1 LRAALPLALILLAG
15 CRTPAPPP
23 DLPRVPG
30 LLYWFWPPGILEN
43 GEIERQL
50 AEMGRRAPV
59 SLVFVTPRGPFN
71 GMDLTDTRRFRP
83 ELRRAAAAAR
93 RNGLALGLECRYT
106 AFLREAVPAGERQGV
121 VTLVEAEVGP
131 DGRADAA
138 VRAPPLLFE
147 LRPTGRRLLHARLE
161 GGAPCPA
168 ALEDG
173 RLRAAPGPA
182 HAGRRVLAAVL
193 HEYDYPDLFSEW
205 YPRVFRSTLG
215 AYADLGLAGAALD
228 EFSTIPIHELGY
240 ETTRL
245 WSDRFAARYRAAEG
259 RALEEDLLAERDG
272 PREVRIAAANAQ
284 LELVRARLEEV
295 EAAFHRTVREVLGPG
310 AFVGVHPTVFNELP
324 REVPATALDW
334 WGVRRDFG
342 QTDEGTS
349 YPVRLALAYKAGG
362 PAWFNMF
369 YSRRLDDFLDEIAEC
384 ARFGGRVH
392 LHAWNDVVGY
402 GVSLDRPEVWERL
415 GPALRKVAL
424 LDEVQ
429 EALPRPD
436 LLIVFGW
443 RSVTCRADHP
453 HQFGRLQK
461 VWQVARDLWRAGWR
475 CALVPDS
482 EIESGALRV
491 EEGAIRYGPARFPAL
506 VFLHPEYIRDESR
519 RFLGEVERARVPLFV
534 YGPATRDHRGR
545 PAPLDLARF
554 ELNVSPGT
562 LRARGVAPTG
572 FPEGSRLLDGS
583 LVLVDRASLAGGP
596 EARVARDLDGHALEA
611 RFRGVLLVRLR
622 ADGSL
627 DRVAAGDLR
636 ELRIDGRVVAGQD
649 PPADFV
655 LGMPAR

>member
-1 LRAALPLALILLAG
+1 
-15 CRTPAPPP
+15 
-23 DLPRVPG
+23 VPS
-30 LLYWFWPPGILEN
+30 LLYWFWPPAILED

-50 AEMGRRAPV
+50 GEMGRRAPL

-83 ELRRAAAAAR
+83 ALRRATEAAR
-93 RNGLALGLECRYT
+93 RNRLALGLECRYT
-106 AFLREAVPAGERQGV
+106 AFLREPVPAAERQGL
-121 VTLVEAEVGP
+121 VTLVEATVGP
-131 DGRADAA
+131 DGRAEAA
-138 VRAPPLLFE
+138 VPEPPLLFE
-147 LRPTGRRLLHARLE
+147 IARTGRRMLHARLE
-161 GGAPCPA
+161 GGAPCA
-168 ALEDG
+168 ATLEDG
-173 RLRAAPGPA
+173 RVRATPGAA
-182 HAGRRVLAAVL
+182 HAGRRLLAAVL

-205 YPRVFRSTLG
+205 YPRMFRSTLA

-228 EFSTIPIHELGY
+228 EFSTIPLHEQGY
-240 ETTRL
+240 ESTRL

-272 PREVRIAAANAQ
+272 PREARIAAANAQ
-284 LELVRARLEEV
+284 LELVRARLEEI
-295 EAAFHRTVREVLGPG
+295 EEAFHRTVRETLGPR

-324 REVPATALDW
+324 GEVPATALDW

-369 YSRRLDDFLDEIAEC
+369 YSHRIDDFLDEIAEC

-392 LHAWNDVVGY
+392 LHAWNDVVGH
-402 GVSLDRPEVWERL
+402 GVPLERPEAWERL
-415 GPALRKVAL
+415 RPALRKVAL

-453 HQFGRLQK
+453 HQFGRLLK
-461 VWQVARDLWRAGWR
+461 VWRTARELWAAGWR

-491 EEGAIRYGPARFPAL
+491 EDGAVRYGPARFPAV
-506 VFLHPEYIRDESR
+506 VFLHPEYLRDESR
-519 RFLGEVERARVPLFV
+519 RFLAEVERARVPLFV
-534 YGPATRDHRGR
+534 YGPGTRDHRGR

-554 ELNVSPGT
+554 ELDVTPAT
-562 LRARGVAPTG
+562 LRARGVEPTG

-596 EARVARDLDGHALEA
+596 EALVACDLDGHALEA

-627 DRVAAGDLR
+627 DRLAAGDLR

-655 LGMPAR
+655 LGAAGR